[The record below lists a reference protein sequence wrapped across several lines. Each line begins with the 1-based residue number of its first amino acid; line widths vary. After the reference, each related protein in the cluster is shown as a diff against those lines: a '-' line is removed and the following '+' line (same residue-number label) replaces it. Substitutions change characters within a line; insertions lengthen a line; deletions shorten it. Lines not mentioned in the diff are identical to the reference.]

1 MIRLST
7 EFGRKVIFANVNMNN
22 FSTSLISEQF
32 LHNSQH
38 TRYKDT
44 IYKLYVTNIVTK
56 AEVSVNLTYES
67 KNVRGAYFSFEMGRD
82 GLEVTEPGTYEYTI
96 NAMGESGL
104 NDKIFELDRGLF
116 HIFNNDTFEDN
127 YINPS
132 ATTIPAVKVYK
143 PA

>member
-22 FSTSLISEQF
+22 SSTSLITEQF
-32 LHNSQH
+32 LPNSQH
-38 TRYKDT
+38 TKYQDT
-44 IYKLYVTNIVTK
+44 QYKLYVTNIVTNE
-56 AEVSVNLTYES
+56 EVSVNLTYES
-67 KNVRGAYFSFEMGRD
+67 KNIRGAYFSFEMGGS
-82 GLEVTEPGTYEYTI
+82 GLNVTELGTYKYTI
-96 NAMGESGL
+96 NAMSESGMKE
-104 NDKIFELDRGLF
+104 KIFELDRGLF
-116 HIFNNDTFEDN
+116 HIFNSDTFEDN

>member
-22 FSTSLISEQF
+22 SSTSLISEQY
-32 LHNSQH
+32 LPNSQH
-38 TRYKDT
+38 TKYKDSL
-44 IYKLYVTNIVTK
+44 YRLYVKNILTK
-56 AEVSVNLTYES
+56 AEVSINLTYES

-96 NAMGESGL
+96 NAMSESGMKE
-104 NDKIFELDRGLF
+104 KIFELDRGLF
-116 HIFNNDTFEDN
+116 HIFNSDTFEDN

>member
-22 FSTSLISEQF
+22 VSTSLIKDQY

-38 TRYKDT
+38 TKYKDSL
-44 IYKLYVTNIVTK
+44 YRLYVTNIVTK
-56 AEVSVNLTYES
+56 KEVSVDLTYES
-67 KNVRGAYFSFEMGRD
+67 KNVRGVYFSFEMGRD
-82 GLEVTEPGTYEYTI
+82 GLEVAEPGTYMYTI
-96 NAMGESGL
+96 KTMGESGL
-104 NDKIFELDRGLF
+104 KEKIFELDRGLF

>member
-38 TRYKDT
+38 TKYKDSL
-44 IYKLYVTNIVTK
+44 YRLYVTNIVTK

-67 KNVRGAYFSFEMGRD
+67 KNIRVPPF
-82 GLEVTEPGTYEYTI
+82 
-96 NAMGESGL
+96 
-104 NDKIFELDRGLF
+104 
-116 HIFNNDTFEDN
+116 
-127 YINPS
+127 
-132 ATTIPAVKVYK
+132 
-143 PA
+143 